1 MTGLSVG
8 LTIESVNSSGGRT
21 IDVGIIR
28 TSKSVRMCTFTV
40 FVKPKTIVTK
50 KIKAFL
56 SSKGI
61 IVQP

>member
-8 LTIESVNSSGGRT
+8 LTIESVNSVVVEPSMSASYEQ
-21 IDVGIIR
+21 V
-28 TSKSVRMCTFTV
+28 SLYVCVPLLCLSSL
-40 FVKPKTIVTK
+40 KTIVTK

>member
-40 FVKPKTIVTK
+40 FVKPKTIVRK
-50 KIKAFL
+50 KHSRL
-56 SSKGI
+56 S
-61 IVQP
+61 